1 MAVDRQPV
9 RKPTYQ
15 PGGQPVGGSTARRGI
30 PPLAAG
36 DHLSRAEFE
45 RRYEAMP
52 YVKKAELV
60 EGVVYMPSPVS
71 AHHGRPHAIVMGWLL
86 AYVAA
91 TPGAELF
98 DNTSLRIDARSELQ
112 PDAMVLLDEARGGA
126 CRVERDGFVAG
137 SPEFVVEVAA
147 SSASYDMHSK
157 LRVYQRNGVQEY
169 LVLLAYERDVRW
181 YNWQTGEDRL
191 LAPDE
196 DGILRSLVFPGLWLD
211 PQRFWQGDI
220 AAVLSTVQQG
230 LAAPQ
235 HAEFVARLNQARQ
248 RQP

>member
-126 CRVERDGFVAG
+126 CRIERDGFVAG

-169 LVLLAYERDVRW
+169 LGLLTYEQHAIW
-181 YNWQTGEDRL
+181 HA
-191 LAPDE
+191 LAGGKYAPMQPGD
-196 DGILRSLVFPGLWLD
+196 DGVLRSQVFPGLWLD
-211 PQRFWQGDI
+211 PQKLWSNDVRGLL
-220 AAVLSTVQQG
+220 AVQHEG
-230 LAAPQ
+230 LRSLE
-235 HAEFVARLNQARQ
+235 HAEFVARLNLPASDD
-248 RQP
+248 